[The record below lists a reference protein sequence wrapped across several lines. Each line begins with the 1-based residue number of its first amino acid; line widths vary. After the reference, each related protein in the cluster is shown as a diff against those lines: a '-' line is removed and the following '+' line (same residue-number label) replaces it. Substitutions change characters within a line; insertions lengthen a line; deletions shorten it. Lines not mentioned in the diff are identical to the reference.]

1 MLSKPILVEMTRF
14 ELATSTSRTWRS
26 TKLSHISLMIFSL
39 FSVSGQTCGQTTY
52 IGVVIELI
60 IAQKCSVF
68 KGFRRFC
75 KFYARNRQFAPEP
88 SALPNCATPRKL
100 IIRCAHYLLQL
111 RLRLRDLL
119 ACLHQVAATRL
130 FSLHPPPAALETLPN
145 CATPRKLIIR
155 CAHYLLQLRLRLRDL
170 LACLH
175 QVAATRLFSLH
186 PPPAA
191 LETLPNCATPRK

>member
-68 KGFRRFC
+68 KGFRRFG
-75 KFYARNRQFAPEP
+75 KSRNRNRQFAPETGARP
-88 SALPNCATPRKL
+88 TALHLEMVKILDFFVSGQTCGQTE
-100 IIRCAHYLLQL
+100 
-111 RLRLRDLL
+111 DLMIFR
-119 ACLHQVAATRL
+119 HSGEPKKVSVFKGFRL
-130 FSLHPPPAALETLPN
+130 FSKN
-145 CATPRKLIIR
+145 
-155 CAHYLLQLRLRLRDL
+155 LRRAR
-170 LACLH
+170 
-175 QVAATRLFSLH
+175 
-186 PPPAA
+186 
-191 LETLPNCATPRK
+191 

>member
-52 IGVVIELI
+52 IGIVIELI

-88 SALPNCATPRKL
+88 SALPNCATPRYRA
-100 IIRCAHYLLQL
+100 IISHFARFVKC
-111 RLRLRDLL
+111 
-119 ACLHQVAATRL
+119 
-130 FSLHPPPAALETLPN
+130 FLEIQRIYFLSPQGNQTSKITPFLP
-145 CATPRKLIIR
+145 C
-155 CAHYLLQLRLRLRDL
+155 
-170 LACLH
+170 
-175 QVAATRLFSLH
+175 
-186 PPPAA
+186 
-191 LETLPNCATPRK
+191 

>member
-111 RLRLRDLL
+111 GLRLRDLL

-145 CATPRKLIIR
+145 CATPRKWFIQHRLVYHKFGKLSSDLEKII
-155 CAHYLLQLRLRLRDL
+155 LTDFVWQK
-170 LACLH
+170 
-175 QVAATRLFSLH
+175 
-186 PPPAA
+186 
-191 LETLPNCATPRK
+191 NCALVSLLHNLS

>member
-1 MLSKPILVEMTRF
+1 MKKLLKMTQKRGFYPVFVYLVEMTGF
-14 ELATSTSRTWRS
+14 EPAASTSRTWRS

-88 SALPNCATPRKL
+88 SALPNCATPRISYQY
-100 IIRCAHYLLQL
+100 IIHRFCLFVKSPPLLF
-111 RLRLRDLL
+111 
-119 ACLHQVAATRL
+119 CG
-130 FSLHPPPAALETLPN
+130 
-145 CATPRKLIIR
+145 K
-155 CAHYLLQLRLRLRDL
+155 
-170 LACLH
+170 
-175 QVAATRLFSLH
+175 
-186 PPPAA
+186 
-191 LETLPNCATPRK
+191 

>member
-52 IGVVIELI
+52 IGIVIELI

-88 SALPNCATPRKL
+88 CALPNCATPRNRPYYYSTVAKVCQYIFWRNHNLPQKL
-100 IIRCAHYLLQL
+100 RTICGFTVFVRCCKY
-111 RLRLRDLL
+111 
-119 ACLHQVAATRL
+119 
-130 FSLHPPPAALETLPN
+130 P
-145 CATPRKLIIR
+145 
-155 CAHYLLQLRLRLRDL
+155 
-170 LACLH
+170 
-175 QVAATRLFSLH
+175 
-186 PPPAA
+186 
-191 LETLPNCATPRK
+191 